1 MLPQEPCLHHILE
14 LRPQGLLSRQRG
26 ANRLH
31 QANQVL
37 DVQGNTG
44 NASGMLLEYD
54 GIWWNMMEYDG
65 IWWNMMDWMW
75 ILWLN
80 ANSENKSKEYPQQQ
94 HLYMKKSTHVC
105 RNDVW
110 ELFEINREKTF
121 DWPSVGNN
129 KNFAWTPVPGHLACS
144 AVLAAPK
151 LTLLGKKSWRD
162 VQSMEWWSSMT
173 FHVSSSKCADW
184 DIFRHNSKHR
194 PLPQWSDAKC
204 LLP

>member
-1 MLPQEPCLHHILE
+1 MSPQEPCLHHILE

-54 GIWWNMMEYDG
+54 GIWWNMTEYDGIWWNMMDYDG

-110 ELFEINREKTF
+110 ELFEINREKPLI
-121 DWPSVGNN
+121 D
-129 KNFAWTPVPGHLACS
+129 HLS
-144 AVLAAPK
+144 GTTK
-151 LTLLGKKSWRD
+151 TLLGHLCLDTLLAVRFW
-162 VQSMEWWSSMT
+162 
-173 FHVSSSKCADW
+173 
-184 DIFRHNSKHR
+184 
-194 PLPQWSDAKC
+194 
-204 LLP
+204 LLPSLRCWGKRVEEMFKAWNGEAVWRFTFLH

>member
-1 MLPQEPCLHHILE
+1 MITRCRHRNPACIISWSCGRKDFSRANEGQTVSTKRTKSWTSKETLAMLVEC
-14 LRPQGLLSRQRG
+14 
-26 ANRLH
+26 
-31 QANQVL
+31 
-37 DVQGNTG
+37 
-44 NASGMLLEYD
+44 Y
-54 GIWWNMMEYDG
+54 WNMMEYDG